1 MCLAQYSSDTSHG
14 FRPRGPF
21 FGERAAFA
29 LKNKDFLGG
38 GGGGGAGAG
47 VRVWCGGTG
56 KWCAGGGQGGARAC
70 FALGGGGRGQGKGSQ
85 ARTFF
90 GERAALASQLNHST
104 RKTKIFGGV
113 AAGVRGGVAERGREG
128 VGSGW

>member
-1 MCLAQYSSDTSHG
+1 MVE
-14 FRPRGPF
+14 RGS
-21 FGERAAFA
+21 GVQ
-29 LKNKDFLGG
+29 GG
-38 GGGGGAGAG
+38 GRAGPGLAS
-47 VRVWCGGTG
+47 RW
-56 KWCAGGGQGGARAC
+56 
-70 FALGGGGRGQGKGSQ
+70 GGGRGQGKGSQ